1 MRTTKI
7 LGPKKTGLARK
18 YGGKNLYFFQEKQD
32 IMDIYRHFYIAFVV
46 KSFVGRNKFRF
57 LDCMCNESVK
67 KTCVFESLGDIQ
79 NAMIMSLSLSY
90 QNMNVWNAP

>member
-18 YGGKNLYFFQEKQD
+18 YGGKNLYFFPEKQD

-46 KSFVGRNKFRF
+46 R
-57 LDCMCNESVK
+57 
-67 KTCVFESLGDIQ
+67 
-79 NAMIMSLSLSY
+79 
-90 QNMNVWNAP
+90 